1 MLRRWVGLV
10 IISSYITSQVSLCT
24 SDGGATA
31 CYIVSYLI
39 DLVITLKTDY
49 LEIIG

>member
-1 MLRRWVGLV
+1 MGWFSHNQLLV
-10 IISSYITSQVSLCT
+10 TGQVSLCT
-24 SDGGATA
+24 SDGGATV